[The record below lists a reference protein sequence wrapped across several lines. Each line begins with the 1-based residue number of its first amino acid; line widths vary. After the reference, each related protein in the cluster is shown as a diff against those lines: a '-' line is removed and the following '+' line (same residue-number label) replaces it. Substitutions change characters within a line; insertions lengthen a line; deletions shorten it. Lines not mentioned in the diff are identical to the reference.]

1 MHFLGGVDAGNYVDE
16 SVEVEYGEVGGAG
29 DKGDYDE
36 EGVGGEFVVYAPE
49 GLWRKKRVR
58 LANMF

>member
-1 MHFLGGVDAGNYVDE
+1 MHFLGGVDAGNYADE

-36 EGVGGEFVVYAPE
+36 
-49 GLWRKKRVR
+49 
-58 LANMF
+58 